1 MKTEQYAPTK
11 RAALYIRVST
21 LEQAQEGYSVG
32 EQKERLIA
40 YCKAKDWLIADIY
53 VDGGYTGSNLNRPG
67 IQKLIS
73 ETDKFD
79 LVLVYKLD
87 RLSRSQRDTLYLI
100 EEVFRPKDV
109 DFISM
114 QESFDTSTP
123 FGKAMIGL
131 LAVFAQLEREQIKER
146 TWMGRVARAKT
157 GLHHCGGNIPIGYEY
172 EDGKLLV
179 NPYEAEQVK
188 KIYEWYL
195 AGASLKAITDRLQE
209 QGYTNKYSSY
219 NSWSSVRNILGNETY
234 TGTLH
239 FGDITVEDAHEAII
253 SKEQFAAAQVLR
265 EKRQEKYGNSAFQ
278 SKHLLTG
285 MLFCGH
291 CGAAMVGT
299 SGTSQTGTRHYYYTC
314 LNKQHRKQCT
324 AKNIRRDDL
333 EKLILQ
339 KTVTLLNNK
348 EAVSLI
354 VNQAIKVMQQ
364 DQQNDVELENIC
376 AQIIDISNRL
386 KNCMDAVDKGLA
398 TTSIVQRIEDYEKQL
413 SVLKD
418 AKIAAERKKDALHL
432 TADHIKFFLHELIA
446 GYGKKANQYRNDL
459 FSAFIRQIIVYDD
472 YIEIRYNYKKELPTL
487 PNPVTINSSFLAAMV
502 DHQGFEPWTP

>member
-1 MKTEQYAPTK
+1 MN

-100 EEVFRPKDV
+100 EEVFRPKGV

-157 GLHHCGGNIPIGYEY
+157 GLHHGGGNIPIGYEY
-172 EDGKLLV
+172 EDGKLIV
-179 NPYEAEQVK
+179 NPYEAEQVR

-195 AGASLKAITDRLQE
+195 AGASLKGITDRLQDE
-209 QGYTNKYSSY
+209 GYTHKYSSY

-239 FGDITVEDAHEAII
+239 FGDIVVEGAHEAII
-253 SKEQFAAAQVLR
+253 SKEQFNAAQILR
-265 EKRQEKYGNSAFQ
+265 GKRQEQYGSTAFQ

-285 MLFCGH
+285 LLFCGH
-291 CGAAMVGT
+291 CGGRYYLRN
-299 SGTSQTGTRHYYYTC
+299 TGKYSYYACYSRTKQIKGMIKDPNC
-314 LNKQHRKQCT
+314 KNKIWKAQ
-324 AKNIRRDDL
+324 DL
-333 EKLILQ
+333 EPIIDAQIRELLSSPQMAAEVATNKAKPVPTTKNTDIERRIHDIDKQISKLMKLY
-339 KTVTLLNNK
+339 
-348 EAVSLI
+348 
-354 VNQAIKVMQQ
+354 QQ
-364 DQQNDVELENIC
+364 DDIPPELLGDKI
-376 AQIIDISNRL
+376 NRL
-386 KNCMDAVDKGLA
+386 YN
-398 TTSIVQRIEDYEKQL
+398 
-413 SVLKD
+413 
-418 AKIAAERKKDALHL
+418 ERTALQSSL
-432 TADHIKFFLHELIA
+432 EPVVESTAMPI
-446 GYGKKANQYRNDL
+446 
-459 FSAFIRQIIVYDD
+459 
-472 YIEIRYNYKKELPTL
+472 
-487 PNPVTINSSFLAAMV
+487 
-502 DHQGFEPWTP
+502 

>member
-1 MKTEQYAPTK
+1 MN

-100 EEVFRPKDV
+100 EEVFRPKGV

-157 GLHHCGGNIPIGYEY
+157 GLHHGGGNIPIGYEY
-172 EDGKLLV
+172 EDGKLIV
-179 NPYEAEQVK
+179 NPYEAEQVR

-195 AGASLKAITDRLQE
+195 AGASLKGITDRLQDE
-209 QGYTNKYSSY
+209 GYTNKYSSY

-239 FGDITVEDAHEAII
+239 FGDIVVEDAHEAII
-253 SKEQFAAAQVLR
+253 SKEQFNAAQILR
-265 EKRQEKYGNSAFQ
+265 GKRQEQYGSTAFQ

-285 MLFCGH
+285 LLFCGH
-291 CGAAMVGT
+291 CGGRYYLRN
-299 SGTSQTGTRHYYYTC
+299 TGKYSYYACYSRTKQIKGMIKDPNC
-314 LNKQHRKQCT
+314 KNKIWKAQ
-324 AKNIRRDDL
+324 DL
-333 EKLILQ
+333 EPIIDAQIRELLSSPQMAAEVATNKAKPVPTTKNTDIERRIHDIDKQISKLMELYQQDDIPPELLGDKINKLYNERTALQ
-339 KTVTLLNNK
+339 SSLEPVVEPTAMPFDLVEELLSDAAQVWDFAD
-348 EAVSLI
+348 EAQKKRIMQSLI
-354 VNQAIKVMQQ
+354 SRIVLTE
-364 DQQNDVELENIC
+364 DDV
-376 AQIIDISNRL
+376 
-386 KNCMDAVDKGLA
+386 K
-398 TTSIVQRIEDYEKQL
+398 IEW
-413 SVLKD
+413 
-418 AKIAAERKKDALHL
+418 
-432 TADHIKFFLHELIA
+432 
-446 GYGKKANQYRNDL
+446 
-459 FSAFIRQIIVYDD
+459 AF
-472 YIEIRYNYKKELPTL
+472 
-487 PNPVTINSSFLAAMV
+487 
-502 DHQGFEPWTP
+502 

>member
-1 MKTEQYAPTK
+1 MN

-100 EEVFRPKDV
+100 EEVFRPKGV

-157 GLHHCGGNIPIGYEY
+157 GLHHGGGNIPIGYEY
-172 EDGKLLV
+172 EDGKLRV

-239 FGDITVEDAHEAII
+239 FGDIIVEDAHEAII

-265 EKRQEKYGNSAFQ
+265 GKRQEKYGSNAFQ

-291 CGAAMVGT
+291 CGGRYYLRNTGKYAYYACYSRTKQMKSMIKDPNCMNKIWKAQELEPIIDEQIRALLRSPELAAELSENKPKPAPVTKNVDIERRIHEIDKQISKLMELYQHDDIPAELLGEKINRLYNERTALQDTLTPEVE
-299 SGTSQTGTRHYYYTC
+299 QTTMPFD
-314 LNKQHRKQCT
+314 LVEELLSDAAQIWDFADEAQK
-324 AKNIRRDDL
+324 RR
-333 EKLILQ
+333 IIQ
-339 KTVTLLNNK
+339 
-348 EAVSLI
+348 SLI
-354 VNQAIKVMQQ
+354 SRIVLT
-364 DQQNDVELENIC
+364 DDDV
-376 AQIIDISNRL
+376 
-386 KNCMDAVDKGLA
+386 K
-398 TTSIVQRIEDYEKQL
+398 IEW
-413 SVLKD
+413 
-418 AKIAAERKKDALHL
+418 
-432 TADHIKFFLHELIA
+432 
-446 GYGKKANQYRNDL
+446 
-459 FSAFIRQIIVYDD
+459 AF
-472 YIEIRYNYKKELPTL
+472 
-487 PNPVTINSSFLAAMV
+487 
-502 DHQGFEPWTP
+502 